1 MKGWRRSRWAWAR
14 AALVAALLAV
24 SAGVATAQQ
33 SAADEIAA
41 SQRRL
46 DQIRHEQ
53 GELRD
58 EMARIRSRVSDLAS
72 EVGNLDRQVG
82 TSEGLLEELGRQ
94 IGQRER
100 QAAINARE
108 LLHTRD
114 LLIERKAVLNR
125 RLRDIYKRGP
135 LQTMEVLLTAKSFSD
150 LIDRYRYLQI
160 IARHDRRLADEVARL
175 EGELSTRE
183 RGLRTNLRQLE
194 TIQQE
199 RSREYQQLETLR
211 REQQR
216 ALSSARAREQ
226 TTSARIEQLEQDE
239 ARLSA
244 LLTEL
249 ERRRREAE
257 AAAAARAEATPAAPS
272 SALSPADR
280 GAVPWPLEGRVI
292 YPFGREVQPNG
303 TAIRRNGIGIGA
315 PAGTPVRA
323 AVGGNVVL
331 AGPFEGYGPTVVLN
345 HGGGYYTLY
354 LYLREVGVREGQ
366 AIAAGEVIGGVGG
379 DAASA
384 SPHIEFQIRGP
395 GGEAVDPIPWLRNR

>member
-1 MKGWRRSRWAWAR
+1 MKVARRSRSARVR
-14 AALVAALLAV
+14 AALALVLFAV
-24 SAGVATAQQ
+24 SAGTVTAQQ
-33 SAADEIAA
+33 SATDEITA

-46 DQIRHEQ
+46 DQIRREQ
-53 GELRD
+53 GDLRD

-82 TSEGLLEELGRQ
+82 TSEGLLNELGRQ
-94 IGQRER
+94 IEQRER
-100 QAAINARE
+100 QAGFNARE

-114 LLIERKAVLNR
+114 LLTERKAVLQR

-135 LQTMEVLLTAKSFSD
+135 LQTMEVLLTARSFSD

-175 EGELSTRE
+175 EAELSTRE
-183 RGLRTNLRQLE
+183 RELRSNLRQLE
-194 TIQQE
+194 TIRQE
-199 RSREYQQLETLR
+199 RTREYQQIETLR

-216 ALSSARAREQ
+216 ALGSARAREQ
-226 TTSARIEQLEQDE
+226 TTQTRIEQLQQDE

-244 LLTEL
+244 LLAEL

-257 AAAAARAEATPAAPS
+257 AAARTAAAPTAPA

-280 GAVPWPLEGRVI
+280 GAVPWPVEGRVL
-292 YPFGREVQPNG
+292 YRFGREVQPNG
-303 TAIRRNGIGIGA
+303 TAIRRNGIGIVA

-366 AIAAGEVIGGVGG
+366 TIAAGAVIGGVGG

-384 SPHIEFQIRGP
+384 SPHIEFQIRTP
-395 GGEAVDPIPWLRNR
+395 GGEAVDPIPWLLNR